1 MPDNNCQNQGQ
12 RQPQDQQGDRG
23 NDAVDTGIDI
33 ENDGDMGTGNDVV
46 GYDGTVRSP
55 DGSSTG
61 EDLDGD
67 AELTPNQQAEDDPEA
82 NREEQS
88 AT

>member
-1 MPDNNCQNQGQ
+1 MPDNTFQNQGQ
-12 RQPQDQQGDRG
+12 DQLQGRQGDLG
-23 NDAVDTGIDI
+23 NDA
-33 ENDGDMGTGNDVV
+33 V
-46 GYDGTVRSP
+46 GYDGTVRNP

-82 NREEQS
+82 NREEQ
-88 AT
+88 